1 MDNIIKI
8 QMIKIK
14 IQLTNK
20 KLIYN
25 LLYKSLNSLNKN
37 RIKHT
42 FKIIN
47 NILIINNIDLDKT
60 LKILSKSY
68 YTQNTY
74 KLIK

>member
-1 MDNIIKI
+1 MTSIKFKI
-8 QMIKIK
+8 QS
-14 IQLTNK
+14 TNK
-20 KLIYN
+20 IIIYN

-42 FKIIN
+42 FNIIN
-47 NILIINNIDLDKT
+47 NTLIINKNDYDTTQKL
-60 LKILSKSY
+60 LSKSY